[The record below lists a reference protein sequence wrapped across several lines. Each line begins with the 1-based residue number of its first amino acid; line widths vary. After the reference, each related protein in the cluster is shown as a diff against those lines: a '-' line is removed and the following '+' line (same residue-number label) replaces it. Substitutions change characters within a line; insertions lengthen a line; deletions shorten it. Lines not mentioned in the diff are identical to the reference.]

1 MAMHPMTTSSVD
13 RARQFRTLAEE
24 IRTAAEAM
32 RDPDA
37 RRTMI
42 FMADDY
48 DSLADHAEE
57 QAERLARKGG
67 ESTAQG

>member
-1 MAMHPMTTSSVD
+1 MTTLSVD

-32 RDPDA
+32 RDPEA

-42 FMADDY
+42 SLADDY

-57 QAERLARKGG
+57 QAKRLAGKNG
-67 ESTAQG
+67 